1 MNALLNELS
10 KHHKEWIKIVRSFG
24 ESNYTEDI
32 VQEMYIRADKYIK
45 LEKIMPDGK
54 LNKSFIW
61 LMLRNIYLD
70 AVKNKN
76 RVEKVSLTQ
85 YTFVAEPTE
94 TIKHESYK
102 KLYAKMNA
110 EIDSWHWYDKMLF
123 QYYRDSGMSLRQ
135 LSAAKKIST
144 RSIFYTIK
152 ICKQRLLESVGED
165 YQDYLNNDFELI

>member
-1 MNALLNELS
+1 MSKLLNELS
-10 KHHKEWIKIVRSFG
+10 KHHNEWCKIVRSFG
-24 ESNYTEDI
+24 EVNYSEDI

-45 LEKIMPDGK
+45 LEKIMPNGC

-70 AVKNKN
+70 AVKNKSKI
-76 RVEKVSLTQ
+76 EKVSLTQ
-85 YTFVAEPTE
+85 YTFIAEPSEE
-94 TIKHESYK
+94 TKHESYK
-102 KLYAKMNA
+102 RLYSKLNQ

-123 QYYRDSGMSLRQ
+123 NYYKDSGMSLRQ
-135 LSAAKKIST
+135 LSAATNIST

-165 YQDYLNNDFELI
+165 YQDYLNHDYELI